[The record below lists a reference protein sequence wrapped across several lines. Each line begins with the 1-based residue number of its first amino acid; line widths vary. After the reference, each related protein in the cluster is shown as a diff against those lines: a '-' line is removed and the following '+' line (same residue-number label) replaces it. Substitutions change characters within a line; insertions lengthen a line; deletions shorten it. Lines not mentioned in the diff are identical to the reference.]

1 MYKEFEYTTIA
12 NRFTGKFP
20 FLAYVGIQVNF
31 WVLANLLLVTIFNFY
46 NKIVGQAYGI
56 PIGDQISNM
65 VWIAILLGGIYGV
78 CLGIL
83 GYMLEKT
90 FFSKLSLG
98 KIILVK
104 AVSALSLLILLLW
117 LLRFVFFESWIRPS
131 LYTTGNELN
140 ENSWKYL
147 FYLLLTYYFFM
158 TLVVSF
164 INQVNNKY
172 GPGVLLPLLLGRYRV
187 PKEEER
193 TFMFMDLK
201 SSTTTAEQLGHLKYS
216 SFIRDCFTDI
226 NNVLFPYGAQVYQYV
241 GDEIV
246 VTWAEKEGLKNHQ
259 CIQFYFACKK
269 RFFDKKEYYLTRYGH
284 LPAFK
289 AGLHTGK
296 ITAVEIGEIKKDIAY
311 HGDTINIASR
321 IQGLCNEYN
330 TDFLVSEY
338 FLAKAGPHP
347 FLEAESLGM
356 IQLRGKTKSL
366 GITSVKWLEEHKP

>member
-31 WVLANLLLVTIFNFY
+31 WVLANLLLVIIFNFY

-56 PIGDQISNM
+56 PIGDQVSNM

-104 AVSALSLLILLLW
+104 AVSALSLLFLLLW
-117 LLRFVFFESWIRPS
+117 LLRFVFFESWMRPS

-147 FYLLLTYYFFM
+147 FYLLLTYYFFI

-201 SSTTTAEQLGHLKYS
+201 SSLPLP
-216 SFIRDCFTDI
+216 
-226 NNVLFPYGAQVYQYV
+226 NN
-241 GDEIV
+241 
-246 VTWAEKEGLKNHQ
+246 W
-259 CIQFYFACKK
+259 
-269 RFFDKKEYYLTRYGH
+269 
-284 LPAFK
+284 
-289 AGLHTGK
+289 
-296 ITAVEIGEIKKDIAY
+296 
-311 HGDTINIASR
+311 
-321 IQGLCNEYN
+321 
-330 TDFLVSEY
+330 
-338 FLAKAGPHP
+338 
-347 FLEAESLGM
+347 
-356 IQLRGKTKSL
+356 
-366 GITSVKWLEEHKP
+366 GI